1 VVAQFLIAIAIAIAN
16 VDALKRVLAI
26 MGEFV

>member
-1 VVAQFLIAIAIAIAN
+1 VVAQFLIAIAIAIAIA
-16 VDALKRVLAI
+16 DTLKRVPAI